1 MELYGNY
8 FLFLRLACRLVR
20 ESAMDCSQD
29 LERSRREGLTIRQL
43 NRLKKYILIAATA
56 VFLLGTGVRAQNQQ
70 SVDLVRIADS
80 LRLAYEFSQA
90 ADYYQRAIEAEPDST
105 FLPAIEDKRLMA
117 ENGLNMMDFAY
128 TPNVVAKHRFSI
140 ENFFLYY
147 PLKDKS
153 WRAVPNILDSLGH
166 PFAKAVYFPDDE
178 EEIYFSAEDEKGVR
192 NVWMTEFLDT
202 IWSAP
207 VSLTEQIA
215 SSGDEVYPIL
225 SDDGKYLYF
234 ASKGLY
240 GVGGYDLY
248 VSEWN
253 NRSRSWGAPTNL
265 GFPYSSPYDDILFCT
280 SFDGRYTVFASNR
293 ACPADS
299 VDVYVLEHDSMPI
312 RSSIESADDLRKLM
326 ALEPDS
332 HVNPHV
338 ASRPAPEPQAN
349 DDTKKYMAKME
360 EVRTLRSDIYK
371 YGVAMDEARN
381 RYAATSDATEKAS
394 LSDQI
399 LQYEMDI
406 PRLRDS
412 LDKAQAELQDIEM
425 EFLKNGVVIDIDR
438 VTAEADIE
446 VVAGDIEYKF
456 LKMNMGDPLE
466 IEVEPSDKFDYTFM
480 ILPQGQFAPDNT
492 LPSGVVY
499 QIQIFSSGRQAKVSE
514 LKGLSP
520 VFCRQKGSG
529 YIYSVGLFRTHKEA
543 SSNLSKVRQRGF
555 SSAFIVAF
563 LDGKQIKVDLAKTK
577 E

>member
-1 MELYGNY
+1 METISY
-8 FLFLRLACRLVR
+8 FCTSVAIAQADPR
-20 ESAMDCSQD
+20 EPPGDM
-29 LERSRREGLTIRQL
+29 SRNHREGPTIRQL
-43 NRLKKYILIAATA
+43 YKLKKHILIAAAA
-56 VFLLGTGVRAQNQQ
+56 VFWLGTGVHAQNPQ
-70 SVDLVRIADS
+70 SADLVRIADS
-80 LRLAYEFSQA
+80 LRLAYDFSEA
-90 ADYYQRAIEAEPDST
+90 ADYYDQAIAAEPDST

-117 ENGLNMMDFAY
+117 ENGLNMMAFAY

-248 VSEWN
+248 VCEWN

-280 SFDGRYTVFASNR
+280 SFDGHHTVFASNR
-293 ACPADS
+293 DCPADS

-312 RSSIESADDLRKLM
+312 RSSIESADDLRQLM

-338 ASRPAPEPQAN
+338 ASGPAPEPQVN
-349 DDTKKYMAKME
+349 DDTRKYMAKME

-371 YGVAMDEARN
+371 YGIAMDEARN
-381 RYAATSDATEKAS
+381 RYAATSDASEKAS
-394 LSDQI
+394 LSEQI
-399 LQYEMDI
+399 LQYEIDI

-412 LDKAQAELQDIEM
+412 LDKAQSDLQNIEM
-425 EFLKNGVVIDIDR
+425 EFLRNGVVIDIDR
-438 VTAEADIE
+438 VSAEADIE
-446 VVAGDIEYKF
+446 VVAEDIEYKF
-456 LKMNMGDPLE
+456 LKMNMGDPLD

-492 LPSGVVY
+492 LPSGIVY
-499 QIQIFSSGRQAKVSE
+499 QIQIFSSVRQAKVSE
-514 LKGLSP
+514 IKGLSP
-520 VFCRQKGSG
+520 VFCRQKGSS
-529 YIYSVGLFRTHKEA
+529 YVYSVGLFRTHKEA

-563 LDGKQIKVDLAKTK
+563 QDGKQIKVELAKTK